1 MNTDKKKLISPL
13 FIFALLIG
21 MNIHYQS
28 CEQNDDRSSKTI
40 IKSVFFIR
48 HGKTEKDK
56 KYRKKNR
63 PLSASGRNDI
73 KVLSKFA
80 IDSTQNIQLI
90 LCGEEKCDRSTA
102 KIIAKH
108 LDKTSF
114 IKKEDALTSCR
125 SQDIFRTLDKLNE
138 DLKEIIVITNE
149 TAMIQ
154 AINHYQTDTI
164 FTSLPTSSLVR
175 LDFYNNWSSIG
186 HKTAKFRQFSNIKQY
201 TNEISED

>member
-21 MNIHYQS
+21 LNIHHQS
-28 CEQNDDRSSKTI
+28 CEQIVDRSSKTI
-40 IKSVFFIR
+40 TKSVFFIR
-48 HGKTEKDK
+48 HGKTDKDK

-63 PLSASGRNDI
+63 PLSALGKKEI
-73 KVLSKFA
+73 KSLMKFSL
-80 IDSTQNIQLI
+80 DSAQNIQLI
-90 LCGEEKCDRSTA
+90 LCGDEKSDRSTA

-114 IKKEDALTSCR
+114 IKKEDALTACR
-125 SQDIFRTLDKLNE
+125 SQDIFRTLDQLNKDLNE
-138 DLKEIIVITNE
+138 IIIITNE

-154 AINHYQTDTI
+154 AINHYQADTI

-175 LDFYNNWSSIG
+175 LDFYDNWSAIG
-186 HKTAKFRQFSNIKQY
+186 HKTAKFKQFSNIKQY
-201 TNEISED
+201 INEISED